1 MAVVLLTVDFHF
13 PFAQSLKD
21 KRMIL
26 RGELAP
32 AALLRRNVSVAE
44 VEHHDLWQRAT
55 LAVVTVATDG
65 VHAERELQAVVSEIE
80 RHEPGLITR
89 TEIDHL
95 A

>member
-26 RGELAP
+26 RGVKD
-32 AALLRRNVSVAE
+32 RTKKFNVSVAE
-44 VEHHDLWQRAT
+44 VEHQDLWQRAT
-55 LAVVTVATDG
+55 LAVAVVATDG

-89 TEIDHL
+89 TEIEHL